1 MNGELNG
8 TRARS
13 YHIRASEIDRPF
25 EGASVKTIPAAL
37 ASAPLCG
44 AGEARS
50 RSCNCSPDG
59 RACFRTRRQRA
70 RCPGDETGGGKEKY
84 PGTPAGLIAHE
95 LHPLTAGHLRIIDTK
110 FYIHASELY
119 QSILEIPSKISIGE
133 NTFRELQQNLRGEWA
148 SGAPYSKAMAT
159 LLFEQCLY
167 LCLRHGTTFSDAAP
181 FYHALEQRAAQLTG
195 LERKISEY
203 VAEHYWESIT
213 LDQLSSELRYSK
225 NYLCKVFKATTGA
238 TISEYANFLRVR
250 KAYDLVCYTD
260 QKLSEIAVSCGF
272 SSIHYFSRVFHKYV
286 GMAPSQMRDRDRST
300 LDTDIRLHGTFHY
313 RYYSPAE

>member
-1 MNGELNG
+1 M
-8 TRARS
+8 
-13 YHIRASEIDRPF
+13 
-25 EGASVKTIPAAL
+25 
-37 ASAPLCG
+37 
-44 AGEARS
+44 
-50 RSCNCSPDG
+50 
-59 RACFRTRRQRA
+59 
-70 RCPGDETGGGKEKY
+70 
-84 PGTPAGLIAHE
+84 
-95 LHPLTAGHLRIIDTK
+95 
-110 FYIHASELY
+110 Y

-148 SGAPYSKAMAT
+148 SGAPCSKAMAT

-238 TISEYANFLRVR
+238 TIGEYANFLRVR